1 MPALSANAQTDLKI
15 VEHVIPTPR
24 SMPHSIAAAPD
35 GRIYFSELA
44 ANKIGVFDPR
54 TGQFAEAVAP
64 TPRSQP
70 HGVAVDPRT
79 GTVYVTQLAGGK
91 LMQYKAPSE
100 IREFDIPTANS
111 APHTAWPD
119 RDGNM
124 YFTEAAGV
132 SGLPTTAPTRSACST
147 PQATRSPTWTPFHQG
162 LSPTRSS
169 SIA

>member
-1 MPALSANAQTDLKI
+1 MKVEEGARDLALLLTVALTVVAPITGRPAAAQADLKI

-70 HGVAVDPRT
+70 HGVAVEPRT
-79 GTVYVTQLAGGK
+79 GMVYVTQLAGGK
-91 LMQYKAPSE
+91 L
-100 IREFDIPTANS
+100 T
-111 APHTAWPD
+111 
-119 RDGNM
+119 
-124 YFTEAAGV
+124 
-132 SGLPTTAPTRSACST
+132 
-147 PQATRSPTWTPFHQG
+147 
-162 LSPTRSS
+162 
-169 SIA
+169 